1 MDYIESILL
10 GIVQGLTEFLPISS
24 SGHLEIFKEIFFK
37 INHLSEEENI
47 LFTIVLHTATAFSTI
62 FFFRKDLWGIIS
74 GLFDKKYNESHNFSI
89 SIIIS
94 MIPAVFVGLF
104 FKETINSFFDGNLI
118 LVGSMLYIT
127 ALLLFLSDFLKLKQ
141 NEIGF
146 KNSFLIGLAQAIAIL
161 PGISRSG
168 ATIASAVIMGIDREK
183 AARFSFIM
191 VIPVILGSMA
201 KSLLDHGLSFE
212 NFDIISLLLGFISAF
227 ITGLFACKWMILLV
241 KKSKLYYFSIYCCI
255 IGSIIIFYSLNNGL

>member
-1 MDYIESILL
+1 MDYSESIIL

-24 SGHLEIFKEIFFK
+24 SGHLEISKVILGNDFSNKES
-37 INHLSEEENI
+37 L

-62 FFFRKDLWGIIS
+62 FFFRKDLWEIIN
-74 GLFDKKYNESHNFSI
+74 GLFDKKHNTSHNFSI

-94 MIPAVFVGLF
+94 MVPAVFVGLF
-104 FKETINSFFDGNLI
+104 FEETINSMFDGNLI

-127 ALLLFLSDFLKLKQ
+127 ALLLFISDFLKLKQ
-141 NEIGF
+141 NEINF
-146 KNSFLIGLAQAIAIL
+146 KNSFIIGLVQAIAIL

-191 VIPVILGSMA
+191 VIPLILGSMA
-201 KSLLDHGLSFE
+201 KSLLDNGLNLE
-212 NFDIISLLLGFISAF
+212 NFDVISLSLGFISAF
-227 ITGLFACKWMILLV
+227 FTGLFACKWMILLV

-255 IGSIIIFYSLNNGL
+255 IGSIIIYYSLKNGI

>member
-1 MDYIESILL
+1 MDYLESIVL
-10 GIVQGLTEFLPISS
+10 GLVQGLTEFLPISS
-24 SGHLEIFKEIFFK
+24 SGHLEISKVILGNDLSNKES
-37 INHLSEEENI
+37 L

-62 FFFRKDLWGIIS
+62 FFFRKDLWEIFN
-74 GLFDKKYNESHNFSI
+74 GLFEKKQNVSHNFSI

-104 FKETINSFFDGNLI
+104 LEETINSMFDGNLI

-127 ALLLFLSDFLKLKQ
+127 ALLLFISDFLKLKR
-141 NEIGF
+141 NEINF
-146 KNSFLIGLAQAIAIL
+146 KNSFIIGLVQAVAIL

-191 VIPVILGSMA
+191 VIPLILGSMV
-201 KSLLDHGLSFE
+201 KSILDHGMSFE
-212 NFDIISLLLGFISAF
+212 NFDLISLILGFLSAF

-255 IGSIIIFYSLNNGL
+255 VGSIIIYYS